1 MDIAYDHIIDDSLPT
16 SEDGRTTPTPSS
28 DNTQKSGSSHRRQES
43 LSTEFNQAYRAIS
56 SSPWGMR
63 FGAIFEQVKKQG
75 EVYYDATKHEY
86 EARSEQ
92 AAKGLTELKEQI
104 ATRSRALST
113 EGVVDDDNN
122 NNDQNAREEGSSS
135 GDISSSK
142 TRGWISTTN
151 EDGTAKS
158 AAQLIKEQNII
169 KDLRAKA
176 MKGITDLQKAEDAAD
191 EYLLKLGTNLGNF
204 FKDAVTIAPP
214 EDGEDEIEGRA
225 KAAEKEVLFET
236 KGSEESK
243 RPIQYGFLSSFLYR
257 SNTTYLSRS
266 VSSISLANPII
277 LVIL

>member
-16 SEDGRTTPTPSS
+16 SEDGRTTPTPS

-113 EGVVDDDNN
+113 EGVVGDSDT
-122 NNDQNAREEGSSS
+122 NDAGEEGSSS
-135 GDISSSK
+135 GGK
-142 TRGWISTTN
+142 TGGKSRGWISTVN

-225 KAAEKEVLFET
+225 RPSEKEVLFET

-243 RPIQYGFLSSFLYR
+243 RPIQYVFLSVRDSMRTCISRELF
-257 SNTTYLSRS
+257 YLS
-266 VSSISLANPII
+266 VWLIA
-277 LVIL
+277 